1 MDPRI
6 LRLVE
11 RIHASPKRAVIAP
24 AGAGAS
30 ALAWLLSVP
39 GASGTVLEAI
49 VPYGRSS
56 MIEFLGHE
64 PAQFVSLETAR
75 EMAQCAYRR
84 ALHLKD
90 AEEPVVGLASTSSIA
105 TNVPKRGDHRC
116 CAAVWDD
123 VGVTSYHLRLAK
135 GQRDRA
141 AEDEVV
147 SRLLLRALAHA
158 CNINLKLPLGLL
170 ETESLDVRRAA
181 HGHPL
186 RRLLAP
192 AGRGY
197 DRTVRTVM
205 VYPDGRMA
213 AEEPVRAAILSGSFN
228 PIHQGHEKLARVASQ
243 MLGTQVVFEMSVLN
257 VDKAP
262 LEESE
267 VRRLL
272 PQFEGRWH
280 VVLTRARTFREKA
293 ALFPGC
299 VFVIGWDTAVRLVH
313 PRYYGG
319 REAAMH
325 AALAEIRAAG
335 CRFLVAGRA
344 DGDSFKTLADVPVPM
359 EFADLLEEVPES
371 RFRLDIS
378 STALR
383 QAQG

>member
-1 MDPRI
+1 MDPRV

-11 RIHASPKRAVIAP
+11 LIHTSPNRAVIAV
-24 AGAGAS
+24 AGAGGR

-56 MIEFLGHE
+56 LVEFLGHE
-64 PAQFVSLETAR
+64 PARFVSPETAR
-75 EMAQCAYRR
+75 EMARSAYRR
-84 ALHLKD
+84 ALHLNE
-90 AEEPVVGLASTSSIA
+90 AEKPVVGLASTSSIA
-105 TNVPKRGDHRC
+105 TNAPKRGDHRC
-116 CAAVWDD
+116 HVAAWDD
-123 VGVTSYHLRLAK
+123 VAVTSYHLKLSK
-135 GQRDRA
+135 GQRDRPGE
-141 AEDEVV
+141 EDVV
-147 SRLLLRALAHA
+147 SRLLVCALAQA
-158 CNINLKLPLGLL
+158 CNIDVKLPLGLL
-170 ETESLDVRRAA
+170 DGESLDVRRAA
-181 HGHPL
+181 HGSPL

-197 DRTVRTVM
+197 DRTVSTVM
-205 VYPDGRMA
+205 VYPDGRMV

-228 PIHQGHEKLARVASQ
+228 PIHQGHEKLAQVASRI
-243 MLGTQVVFEMSVLN
+243 LGTQVVFEMSVLN

-262 LEESE
+262 LEEAE
-267 VRRLL
+267 VRRLI
-272 PQFEGRWH
+272 PQFQGRWH
-280 VVLTRARTFREKA
+280 LVLTRAPTFREKA

-299 VFVIGWDTAVRLVH
+299 TFVIGWDTAVRLVH

-325 AALAEIRAAG
+325 SALAETRAAG
-335 CRFLVAGRA
+335 CRFLVAGRV
-344 DGDSFKTLADVPVPM
+344 DGDSFRTLADVPVPG
-359 EFADLLEEVPES
+359 EFADLVEEIPES